1 MRNLVVLC
9 AGSRTVNGHPLFL
22 LRHPDGKLIAEK
34 VIEGIFPE
42 SYDRI
47 VYVVLKETDQIFD
60 AGARIL
66 SSIGRNYPVE
76 VLQLSQKTGGPAET
90 AYYAVK
96 RANIK
101 GQLFIRD
108 SHSYIALSEKPAGN
122 CVAGLYLMKYEKT
135 IDNLRSKSFIVLNEQ
150 KQILD
155 VVEKRFCSDVIS
167 GGLYGFKQAADF
179 VMAYEKL
186 SDPDYP
192 IQKLYVSHIISYLIG
207 YSRRIFHCSFISEFE
222 DWATPGS
229 WMRIQKKYAT
239 YFFELETV
247 CGMDI
252 PYEENIIDILR
263 QASKNGCRFIVYT
276 SESNVDV
283 SRLMKY
289 MHDEKINVLQI
300 VTGCTASRIKAIIN
314 TRELLEEMVLEE

>member
-47 VYVVLKETDQIFD
+47 VYVVLEETDQAFG
-60 AGARIL
+60 AAARIL
-66 SSIGRNYPVE
+66 NSVGRNYPVE
-76 VLQLSQKTGGPAET
+76 VLQLPEKTGGPAET

-96 RANIK
+96 KVEIK
-101 GQLFIRD
+101 GQLSIRD
-108 SHSYIALSEKPAGN
+108 SHSYIALSEKMTGN
-122 CVAGLYLMKYEKT
+122 CVAGLDLMKYEKT

-186 SDPDYP
+186 SNPDYP
-192 IQKLYVSHIISYLIG
+192 IQELYVSHIISYLIG
-207 YSRRIFHCSFISEFE
+207 YSRRVFHCASISEFE
-222 DWATPGS
+222 DWATPDS

-239 YFFELETV
+239 YFLELETV
-247 CGMDI
+247 CGMNI
-252 PYEENIIDILR
+252 PYEEDTIEVLR
-263 QASKNGCRFIVYT
+263 QASRNGCRFIAYT
-276 SESNVDV
+276 SERSIDV
-283 SRLMKY
+283 SRLMAY
-289 MHDEKINVLQI
+289 MRDEKINILQI
-300 VTGCTASRIKAIIN
+300 VTGCTASKVKAIIN
-314 TRELLEEMVLEE
+314 TRELLGETILEG